1 MLSEAVSCAKRK
13 TPGRR
18 RRNPARAAVSRFKRL
33 SFPLNMIILVIY
45 TTLGAY
51 EFSHSYLLFILKKP
65 TLFHMKDF
73 AGADIARLFGK
84 NLKRIRSN
92 KKMSQLTL
100 ANMADLT
107 HNFINEIENGRKWV
121 SSDTIAKLAAI
132 LEAEPF
138 QFFIPDQSMGNID
151 TQIFQEYI
159 DEMSVSFGRMV
170 QEFRAQYLRNLDNP
184 NSAG

>member
-1 MLSEAVSCAKRK
+1 
-13 TPGRR
+13 
-18 RRNPARAAVSRFKRL
+18 
-33 SFPLNMIILVIY
+33 
-45 TTLGAY
+45 
-51 EFSHSYLLFILKKP
+51 
-65 TLFHMKDF
+65 MKDF

-84 NLKRIRSN
+84 NLKRIRGN

-138 QFFIPDQSMGNID
+138 QFFIPDQSVGDID

-170 QEFRAQYLRNLDNP
+170 QEFRAQYLRSPGSPD
-184 NSAG
+184 SAG